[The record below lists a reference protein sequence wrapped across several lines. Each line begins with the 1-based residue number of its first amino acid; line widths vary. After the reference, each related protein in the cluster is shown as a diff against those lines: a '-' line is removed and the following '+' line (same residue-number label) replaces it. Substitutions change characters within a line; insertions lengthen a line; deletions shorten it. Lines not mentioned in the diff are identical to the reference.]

1 MIGLREGLEAALI
14 VGIIAA
20 FLKRNGH
27 SLKSM
32 WVGVIAAIVLSVG
45 VGVVLEVIS
54 VGLPQA
60 QQEGMESVIGAVAVV
75 MVTIMIVWMSKH
87 ARYMRSELEEVAGD
101 ALARGSVAA
110 LAVMA
115 FLAVLRE
122 GFETSVFLLAAFQS
136 SVSPLV
142 AGAGAVLG
150 LLLAVVIGYLIY
162 RGGIRLN
169 LGKFFTVTGVFL
181 VFVAAGLVMSALRT
195 AHEAGWIVIGQAATL
210 DLSWLA
216 PNGSVQAALVT
227 GVLGIPADPKVIEVL
242 GWLLYLVPVLLFVL
256 WPHALRPG
264 IRAYRVQ
271 FGIAAVAAVAAVVLF
286 IAVPASGGAALP
298 SAPLAITS
306 ADGQQVGTAQLATT
320 ADGYEL
326 TSTVQGVAASI
337 ALAVGASTPET
348 RLGQDARTWAV
359 TTQTVPTGVPST
371 VTLDELSA
379 LNGGRTPVGVNRAQN
394 PGPFTVAWQVTLN
407 ERVWVVG
414 DTLLDATSDAVTTLS
429 LSDGG
434 LTAPRTV
441 TVSSATG
448 AATGSAATTSGGTAA
463 PESISWTVDAQ
474 QADLVSAALSDRAAA
489 ADEAALFK
497 FYLPLVLAV
506 AAIVFALF
514 GARGLRAVK
523 RSGAAPGQPAAGPDP
538 DHADGTGPAN
548 AGTAGPAAGTP
559 VAGTPVAGTP
569 VAGTPGPDHPV
580 ADAAGPGE
588 GPSIQNPGERTTV
601 SAHS

>member
-1 MIGLREGLEAALI
+1 MLATFVIGLREGLEAALI

-32 WVGVIAAIVLSVG
+32 WVGVIAAIVLSIG
-45 VGVVLEVIS
+45 VGVILEIIS

-60 QQEGMESVIGAVAVV
+60 EQEGMESIIGTVAVV
-75 MVTIMIVWMSKH
+75 MVTVMIVWMSKH
-87 ARYMRSELEEVAGD
+87 ARNMRSELEEVAGD

-136 SVSPLV
+136 SVNPLV
-142 AGAGAVLG
+142 AGAGAVFG

-169 LGKFFTVTGVFL
+169 LGRFFTVTGVFL

-195 AHEAGWIVIGQAATL
+195 AHEAGWILVGQAATV

-264 IRAYRVQ
+264 IRSYRVQ
-271 FGIAAVAAVAAVVLF
+271 FGIALTASAAALVLL
-286 IAVPASGGAALP
+286 IAVPASGGAAHP
-298 SAPLAITS
+298 TAPLAIVS
-306 ADGQQVGTAQLATT
+306 ADGQQVGTALLAPT

-326 TSTVQGVAASI
+326 VSTVQGVSTSTVLAA
-337 ALAVGASTPET
+337 GAATSET
-348 RLGQDARTWAV
+348 RLGTDARTWAV

-371 VTLDELSA
+371 VTLEQLGV

-394 PGPFTVAWQVTLN
+394 PGPFSAVWQVTLN
-407 ERVWVVG
+407 EHVWVAG
-414 DTLLDATSDAVTTLS
+414 DTLLDATSDSVTTLS
-429 LSDGG
+429 LSGGG

-441 TVSSATG
+441 TVS
-448 AATGSAATTSGGTAA
+448 GGTTA
-463 PESISWTVDAQ
+463 PESVSWTVDAQ
-474 QADLVSAALSDRAAA
+474 QSELVAAALANQVTA
-489 ADEAALFK
+489 ADEAALFRY
-497 FYLPLVLAV
+497 YLPLVLAV
-506 AAIVFALF
+506 AALVLALF
-514 GARGLRAVK
+514 GARGLRAAK
-523 RSGAAPGQPAAGPDP
+523 RRNSGVVGGGV
-538 DHADGTGPAN
+538 GT
-548 AGTAGPAAGTP
+548 
-559 VAGTPVAGTP
+559 
-569 VAGTPGPDHPV
+569 V
-580 ADAAGPGE
+580 ADVPDDDTG
-588 GPSIQNPGERTTV
+588 IQNPPVRTTI

>member
-1 MIGLREGLEAALI
+1 MLATFVIGLREGLEAALI

-32 WVGVIAAIVLSVG
+32 WVGVVAAIVLSVG
-45 VGVVLEVIS
+45 VGVILEVIS

-60 QQEGMESVIGAVAVV
+60 EQEGMESIIGAVAVV
-75 MVTIMIVWMSKH
+75 MVTVMIVWMSKH
-87 ARYMRSELEEVAGD
+87 ARNMRTELEEVAGD
-101 ALARGSVAA
+101 ALARGSVTA

-136 SVSPLV
+136 SVNPLV
-142 AGAGAVLG
+142 AGAGAVFG

-169 LGKFFTVTGVFL
+169 LGRFFTVTGVFL
-181 VFVAAGLVMSALRT
+181 VLVAAGLVMSALRT
-195 AHEAGWIVIGQAATL
+195 AHEAGWIVIGQAATV

-242 GWLLYLVPVLLFVL
+242 GWSLYLVPVLLFVL

-271 FGIAAVAAVAAVVLF
+271 FGIAATAAVAALVLF
-286 IAVPASGGAALP
+286 IAVPASGGASLP
-298 SAPLAITS
+298 TSPLAIVL
-306 ADGQQVGTAQLATT
+306 ADGPQVGTAELAPT

-326 TSTVQGVAASI
+326 VSTVEGVATSTVLAA
-337 ALAVGASTPET
+337 GAATSET
-348 RLGQDARTWAV
+348 RLGTDARTWSV
-359 TTQTVPTGVPST
+359 TAQTVPTGVPST
-371 VTLDELSA
+371 VTLEQLGV

-394 PGPFTVAWQVTLN
+394 PGPFSAVWQVTLN
-407 ERVWVVG
+407 EHVWVAG
-414 DTLLDATSDAVTTLS
+414 DTLLDATSDSVTTLS
-429 LSDGG
+429 LSGGG

-441 TVSSATG
+441 TVS
-448 AATGSAATTSGGTAA
+448 GGTTA
-463 PESISWTVDAQ
+463 PESVSWTVDAQ
-474 QADLVSAALSDRAAA
+474 QSELVAVALADRVAAT
-489 ADEAALFK
+489 DEAALFRY
-497 FYLPLVLAV
+497 YLPLVLAV
-506 AAIVFALF
+506 AAIVLALF
-514 GARGLRAVK
+514 GARGIRAARR
-523 RSGAAPGQPAAGPDP
+523 RSVGIDADLPDDTDLP
-538 DHADGTGPAN
+538 NGDDGSG
-548 AGTAGPAAGTP
+548 
-559 VAGTPVAGTP
+559 
-569 VAGTPGPDHPV
+569 
-580 ADAAGPGE
+580 
-588 GPSIQNPGERTTV
+588 IQNPPVRTTI